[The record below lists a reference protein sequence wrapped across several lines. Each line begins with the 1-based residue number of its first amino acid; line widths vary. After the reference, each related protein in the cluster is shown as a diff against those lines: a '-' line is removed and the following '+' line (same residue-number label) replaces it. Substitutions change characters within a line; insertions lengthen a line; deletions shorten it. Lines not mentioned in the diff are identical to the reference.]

1 MVYLAISRH
10 FNNDNVFILRF
21 TTFYSFDINI
31 NPQIN
36 QIQKIKRQ
44 LKCYNF
50 EDKDISYSKPFF

>member
-36 QIQKIKRQ
+36 QI
-44 LKCYNF
+44 
-50 EDKDISYSKPFF
+50 